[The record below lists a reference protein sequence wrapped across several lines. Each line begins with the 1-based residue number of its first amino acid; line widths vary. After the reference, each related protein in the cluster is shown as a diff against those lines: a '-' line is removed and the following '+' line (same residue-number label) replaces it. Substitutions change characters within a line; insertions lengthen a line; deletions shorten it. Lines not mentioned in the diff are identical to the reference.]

1 MLSVSSSNSS
11 AQQSFSGLVSET
23 LDCSMKS
30 HHQKWE
36 SSEIQNT
43 RIPMGGSKSKASK
56 RLCSCDLHGLAQ
68 YIKANEGNPCFTVV
82 VLLGA
87 GASTSAGIPD
97 FRSKGSGLY
106 GNLQEYDLPRPQMM
120 FDLDYFKS
128 EPAAFYKFAQQAA
141 FWPSA
146 YQPTPTHHFIA
157 LLEARGML
165 RRCYT
170 QNIDSLERRAGVSAD
185 KIVAAHGNFDSA
197 TCLDTGEKVPIAKVE
212 AAIKRGEWKALRD
225 EFGGLVKP
233 DVVFFG
239 EQLPPNFFSS
249 ASEDLARCDLL
260 LVVGT
265 SLAVAPFNDLIHKA
279 REDCV
284 RVLVNREKVALRGT
298 LSVPGGLSELERALG
313 VDAFPDLRGFAFDEE
328 DNERDVC
335 LLGDCDDQIYALCE
349 ELGWAEQLRARVR
362 GNVSSA

>member
-1 MLSVSSSNSS
+1 
-11 AQQSFSGLVSET
+11 
-23 LDCSMKS
+23 
-30 HHQKWE
+30 
-36 SSEIQNT
+36 
-43 RIPMGGSKSKASK
+43 
-56 RLCSCDLHGLAQ
+56 
-68 YIKANEGNPCFTVV
+68 
-82 VLLGA
+82 
-87 GASTSAGIPD
+87 
-97 FRSKGSGLY
+97 
-106 GNLQEYDLPRPQMM
+106 
-120 FDLDYFKS
+120 
-128 EPAAFYKFAQQAA
+128 
-141 FWPSA
+141 
-146 YQPTPTHHFIA
+146 
-157 LLEARGML
+157 ML

-239 EQLPPNFFSS
+239 EQLPPNFLSS